1 MKQTIFK
8 TSLVN
13 CFVQKFLPSFLSVFC
28 FVVYFFVFLFPSF
41 SLILFVSPY
50 FLSFTSQIVCLCL
63 SFSQSEFS
71 SGLNRQPKNSLDL
84 NRLQE
89 PEKRQSRLPIPEKP
103 GKRQSRQPNPRKPK
117 FGNPRVI
124 QQVQYLN
131 IKYW

>member
-13 CFVQKFLPSFLSVFC
+13 CFVQKFKNKISAFFSVCFLFL
-28 FVVYFFVFLFPSF
+28 YFFLFPSF

-50 FLSFTSQIVCLCL
+50 FLSFTSHIVCLCL
-63 SFSQSEFS
+63 SLSQSQFC

-103 GKRQSRQPNPRKPK
+103 GKPRKPK

-131 IKYW
+131 IKY